1 MDAYLDAIDWT
12 RHGPW
17 LVVLYL
23 LVVGLGLPYALF
35 DLLDRLAARGISV
48 DHVALAT
55 RFGGFMNSWAVFG
68 RGAKEYRDLRP
79 LFPDAEAAELARY
92 DDDTACFVARFPDA
106 ATAQRAATEHFGSF
120 AAAGIEFAE
129 AGLSFETERDA
140 GRGQWLLVGDT
151 LLAFYGPD
159 SERLAAR
166 RRQMPALRE
175 RGLLLPLLALSGR
188 QAFTLFAL
196 VWVALQ
202 VAAVSDALQRA
213 AELPPGAAQ
222 AIPLDALRDR
232 FAALDRTGG
241 SVRVLRQ
248 EAGGVL
254 IVERRYDDPR
264 WHDFARLQ
272 NGPFAA
278 RVVLRFDAPSRRVE
292 SRVLIGRAAEPD
304 LASIPPA
311 PPRRWHNLTGWSG
324 RFDPLAEDVAR
335 VTQAAGWRWAPRL
348 WPSLG
353 G

>member
-68 RGAKEYRDLRP
+68 RGAKEYRDLKP

-92 DDDTACFVARFPDA
+92 DDGTACFVARFPDA
-106 ATAQRAATEHFGSF
+106 DTAQRAAGEHFGSF

-129 AGLSFETERDA
+129 AGLSFETERDS

-175 RGLLLPLLALSGR
+175 RGLLLPLLALTGR
-188 QAFTLFAL
+188 RAFSLFAL
-196 VWVALQ
+196 VWVAVHLV
-202 VAAVSDALQRA
+202 VATDALQRA
-213 AELPPGAAQ
+213 AESPPRISEAA
-222 AIPLDALRDR
+222 ALDALRER
-232 FAALDRTGG
+232 FAALDRPGG
-241 SVRVLRQ
+241 SLRVLRNG
-248 EAGGVL
+248 AGGGL

-272 NGPFAA
+272 DGPFAA
-278 RVVLRFDAPSRRVE
+278 RVALRFDEPMRRVE
-292 SRVLIGRAAEPD
+292 ARVLIGRAMEPD
-304 LASIPPA
+304 LASTPAA
-311 PPRRWHNLTGWSG
+311 PPRHWHNMAGWSG
-324 RFDPLAEDVAR
+324 QFDPLADEVAN
-335 VTQAAGWRWAPRL
+335 VTLAAGWRWAPRL
-348 WPSLG
+348 WPSFG

>member
-23 LVVGLGLPYALF
+23 LVIGLGLPYALF

-68 RGAKEYRDLRP
+68 RGAKEYRDLKP

-92 DDDTACFVARFPDA
+92 DDGTACFVARFPDA
-106 ATAQRAATEHFGSF
+106 DTAQRAAGEHFGSF

-159 SERLAAR
+159 SESLAAR

-175 RGLLLPLLALSGR
+175 RGLLLPLMALTSR
-188 QAFTLFAL
+188 RAFSLFAL
-196 VWVALQ
+196 AWMTVQ
-202 VAAVSDALQRA
+202 MAVVTDALQRSAESPPRVPEA
-213 AELPPGAAQ
+213 AA
-222 AIPLDALRDR
+222 LDALRER
-232 FAALDRTGG
+232 MAALDSPGG
-241 SVRVLRQ
+241 SLRVLRDGA
-248 EAGGVL
+248 AGGL
-254 IVERRYDDPR
+254 IVERRFEDPR
-264 WHDFARLQ
+264 WLDFARLQ

-278 RVVLRFDAPSRRVE
+278 RLLLRFDAAARRVNAH
-292 SRVLIGRAAEPD
+292 VLIGRAEEPD

-311 PPRRWHNLTGWSG
+311 PPRRWHNMAGWG
-324 RFDPLAEDVAR
+324 GQFDPLAEEAASVAL
-335 VTQAAGWRWAPRL
+335 AAGWRWSPRL